1 MPHQYNPNDPF
12 SYGQGHTIKE
22 MIQIDKAKNVTSDQT
37 DNFINQQNKLN
48 MGASDTNVLTDFS
61 SMGALGQ
68 YMKPAM
74 AIMDNVYKIDEPTQR
89 EKDINL
95 GRMALKFFTDM
106 SVAASKP
113 GATVLSSG
121 VTAGAI
127 SCRRLF
133 KQSLNQR
140 AS

>member
-106 SVAASKP
+106 SVAASKL
-113 GATVLSSG
+113 GQLY
-121 VTAGAI
+121 
-127 SCRRLF
+127 
-133 KQSLNQR
+133 
-140 AS
+140 